1 MPKSGFY
8 GWTLLGILW
17 LVLFINLAFPAF
29 GSSVI
34 NTYMAAD
41 LHLDRAML
49 GLSYSIYLMMSGLPA
64 PLVALCVNRKGIR
77 FTMLLGGALV
87 TVGSLLMAF
96 VVSSGAGAVVCF
108 GLIVGAGVATGG
120 PLPTQTSVARWFVR
134 RRALALA
141 ILLSGGGIGG
151 FVAAPLSDRVI
162 RLAGGNWRAGWLL
175 IAALSAVIAV
185 VIAVFVKESPADL
198 GQVPD
203 GIAVGSVRP
212 SPPPGG
218 AAEAAKRSPRPNA
231 TLAAGATPRIPA
243 WLRVHVTSDEWTYA
257 EVLKQPSLWM
267 MFIAALGVSFSY
279 TIFLAHGPV
288 HLKDLGHPAAAG
300 ATAVSIATLSQ
311 LLAKVV
317 VGGFGD
323 QIDPRYIWA
332 MFTALSGVGMLL
344 IVHASRGVDIY
355 PFAICLGVGFGGMIV
370 CLMAVLSN
378 YYGTRVYPS
387 VVGLALAV
395 QTTFGAIVP
404 IVAGWAYDHYKTYNY
419 CFYFIAVVCFAGVVL
434 LLAIRPPTRLPSQIG
449 DLDAERG

>member
-1 MPKSGFY
+1 VPRSGFY

-17 LVLFINLAFPAF
+17 VVLFINLAFPAF

-49 GLSYSIYLMMSGLPA
+49 GLSYSVYLMMSGLPA

-77 FTMLLGGALV
+77 FTLLLGAALV
-87 TVGSLLMAF
+87 ILGSLLMAF
-96 VVSSGAGAVVCF
+96 VVSSGPGAVVCF

-120 PLPTQTSVARWFVR
+120 ALPTQTSVARWFVR

-141 ILLSGGGIGG
+141 ILLSGGGVGG
-151 FVAAPLSDRVI
+151 FVAAPLLDRLI
-162 RLAGGNWRAGWLL
+162 RLSGGNWRTGWLL
-175 IAALSAVIAV
+175 IAVLSAVVAVLIAL
-185 VIAVFVKESPADL
+185 FVKESPADL
-198 GQVPD
+198 GQQPD
-203 GIAVGSVRP
+203 GAAVGSNAVAVA
-212 SPPPGG
+212 G
-218 AAEAAKRSPRPNA
+218 AAAARRANA
-231 TLAAGATPRIPA
+231 WVPAA
-243 WLRVHVTSDEWTYA
+243 LRVHVTAEEWTYA
-257 EVLKQPSLWM
+257 AVLKQPSLWM
-267 MFIAALGVSFSY
+267 MFIAALGVSLSY

-288 HLKDLGHPAAAG
+288 HLKDLGHPASAG
-300 ATAVSIATLSQ
+300 ATAISIATLSQ

-317 VGGFGD
+317 VGTFGD

-344 IVHASRGVDIY
+344 IVHATGGAAIY

-395 QTTFGAIVP
+395 QTTFGAIAP

-419 CFYFIAVVCFAGVVL
+419 CFYFIAVVCFAGVAL
-434 LLAIRPPTRLPSQIG
+434 LLAIRPPTRLATGIG

>member
-1 MPKSGFY
+1 MSGFY

-17 LVLFINLAFPAF
+17 VVLFINLAFPAF

-49 GLSYSIYLMMSGLPA
+49 GLSYSVYLMMSGLPA
-64 PLVALCVNRKGIR
+64 PLVALCVDRKGIR

-120 PLPTQTSVARWFVR
+120 PLPTQTGVARWFVR

-151 FVAAPLSDRVI
+151 FVAAPLLDRVI

-175 IAALSAVIAV
+175 IAALSAVVAV

-198 GQVPD
+198 GQQPD
-203 GIAVGSVRP
+203 GVAVESVRP
-212 SPPPGG
+212 SPRPVG
-218 AAEAAKRSPRPNA
+218 ARARVPAAF
-231 TLAAGATPRIPA
+231 
-243 WLRVHVTSDEWTYA
+243 RVHVTSEEWTYA
-257 EVLKQPSLWM
+257 AVLKQPSLWM

-344 IVHASRGVDIY
+344 IVHASRSVDIY

-404 IVAGWAYDHYKTYNY
+404 IIAGWAYDHYKTYNY

-434 LLAIRPPTRLPSQIG
+434 LLAIRPPTRLPSQN
-449 DLDAERG
+449 RRSRC